1 MKYSASYVINLGTC
15 LIWEHSVNIEELKS
29 AKLKMDILKAGF
41 VSPVRLQDIHPWGSM
56 VGAQLRRKPAN
67 YTGRL
72 SWNNVNKLLIEVN
85 YHFHIYVNQNIFAF
99 FDILDMLP
107 GSWPRYQQ
115 S

>member
-85 YHFHIYVNQNIFAF
+85 YHFHIYRVFLSSVTNKFGLRAIKMHQIKF
-99 FDILDMLP
+99 
-107 GSWPRYQQ
+107 
-115 S
+115 